1 MDMAYQGE
9 NEQVII
15 RRSGNIV
22 FRVDETATAALL
34 GIVLA
39 ASGQTDGGKVSKD

>member
-9 NEQVII
+9 NEEVIV

-22 FRVDETATAALL
+22 FRVDW
-34 GIVLA
+34 
-39 ASGQTDGGKVSKD
+39 DGYRSFENVGHKRGFGYNGG